1 MSHAA
6 NTQYLIPCKTL
17 RPFHNIVNTLSY
29 SYLFPNWA
37 AAYRNKYFG
46 LRNRETN
53 RERNRGIRRI
63 QEPVIH
69 L

>member
-6 NTQYLIPCKTL
+6 KHTVLVPCKMECKTL

-29 SYLFPNWA
+29 SYLFPKWA

-53 RERNRGIRRI
+53 RGITRI